1 MAMTLSQSFS
11 APTAGTVV
19 RDRTGQVLGSVSEII
34 FDAPTGAPR
43 FAIVALDGDPT
54 FMVVP
59 WEATSFR
66 PGEQL
71 VLNITPEQLIAVPR
85 LDGYSGGRF
94 AQARWSRIAPS
105 AARRAAGA
113 LAVLV
118 LAMAAGLG
126 YLLWHPSA
134 SSATEQAQRVAGAMR
149 STTVAIRDTS
159 ADTATTVK
167 VKAALALS
175 KRVAASAVSVETR
188 HAVTTL
194 TGIVPSPDARA
205 VAGQIAADT
214 EGVREVRNFLTVE
227 PATVQ

>member
-1 MAMTLSQSFS
+1 MTLSQSFS
-11 APTAGTVV
+11 TSTAGTMV
-19 RDRTGQVLGSVSEII
+19 RDSAGQILGSVSEII
-34 FDAPTGAPR
+34 FDAPTGTPR
-43 FAIVALDGDPT
+43 FAIVALNGDST

-59 WEATSFR
+59 WEATGFR

-71 VLNITPEQLIAVPR
+71 VLNITPEQLMAVPR
-85 LDGYSGGRF
+85 LDGYSGGLF
-94 AQARWSRIAPS
+94 AQARWSRMAPS

-113 LAVLV
+113 MAVLV
-118 LAMAAGLG
+118 LVMVTGLG

-134 SSATEQAQRVAGAMR
+134 SSATEQAQRVADAMKT
-149 STTVAIRDTS
+149 TTVAIRDTS

-175 KRVAASAVSVETR
+175 KRVTASDVSVETR

-194 TGIVPSPDARA
+194 TGIVPSPDARE

-214 EGVREVRNFLTVE
+214 AGVREVRNFLTIE
-227 PATVQ
+227 PPLVQ

>member
-1 MAMTLSQSFS
+1 MTLSQSFS
-11 APTAGTVV
+11 TPTAGTSV
-19 RDRTGQVLGSVSEII
+19 RDDAGHVLGSVLEIV
-34 FDAPTGAPR
+34 FDAATGTPR
-43 FAIVALDGDPT
+43 FAVVELNGDST

-71 VLNITPEQLIAVPR
+71 VLNITPEQLMAVPR

-94 AQARWSRIAPS
+94 AQARWSRMAPS
-105 AARRAAGA
+105 AARTAAGA

-118 LAMAAGLG
+118 LVMAAGFG

-134 SSATEQAQRVAGAMR
+134 SSAAEQAQRVAVAVR
-149 STTVAIRDTS
+149 STTAAIRDTS
-159 ADTATTVK
+159 ADTATTAK

-175 KRVAASAVSVETR
+175 KRVAATDVSVETR

-194 TGIVPSPDARA
+194 TGIVPSPDAREI
-205 VAGQIAADT
+205 AGQIAADT
-214 EGVREVRNFLTVE
+214 AGVREVRNFLTVE
-227 PATVQ
+227 PAIDRP